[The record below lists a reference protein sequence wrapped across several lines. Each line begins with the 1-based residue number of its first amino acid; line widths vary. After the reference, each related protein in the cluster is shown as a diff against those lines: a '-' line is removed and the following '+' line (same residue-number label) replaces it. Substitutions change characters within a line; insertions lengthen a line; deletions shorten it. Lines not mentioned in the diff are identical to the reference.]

1 MSDPGHSFTS
11 CQGLAQVLAVEI
23 SSAEEIA
30 KLNKDLRW
38 EGQEQSFLSACSS
51 LIAVVDLR
59 DSRVVYL
66 SLFPK
71 SFTLDKV
78 LGFRRARV

>member
-1 MSDPGHSFTS
+1 MSDLGHSFTS

-38 EGQEQSFLSACSS
+38 GWEGQEQSFLSACSS

-59 DSRVVYL
+59 DSRVV
-66 SLFPK
+66 
-71 SFTLDKV
+71 
-78 LGFRRARV
+78 